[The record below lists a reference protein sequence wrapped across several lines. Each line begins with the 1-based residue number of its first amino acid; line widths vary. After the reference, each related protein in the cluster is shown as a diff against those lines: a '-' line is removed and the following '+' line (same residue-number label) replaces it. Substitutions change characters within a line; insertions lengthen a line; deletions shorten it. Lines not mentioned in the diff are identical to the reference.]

1 MTRIGTGK
9 LRQQNDH
16 TVLRLLIENPHMT
29 KKELAQLS
37 SLTVATVGTIL
48 NDFVHKGIVQVS
60 DEVHLAMGR
69 PTQRFVIQ
77 EDFFHIL
84 SIFIQRQNNQ
94 NYLCYEIKNALS
106 QILQK
111 ETIELDSLEQE
122 MLIKKIIDIYHRDS
136 HIQIVGIG
144 VPAIVSNGVLIESD
158 IPELKGWLLKEQLE
172 QKISCPIIIKNDM
185 NYTAYGYYASQ
196 QLHEDICFVTYPSN
210 SGPGCG
216 SMINGQLLE
225 GRNEIAGEIL
235 YLPFF
240 HFLSQKQHVDYSVE
254 NVALSLCCIASILN
268 PSIVV
273 LTGEAIL
280 ASDIEAIEQICL
292 QYIPEAF
299 MPKIYYQQDYNE
311 YYMQGIYLLSLKFL
325 LDQV

>member
-16 TVLRLLIENPHMT
+16 TLLRLLIENPHMT

-69 PTQRFVIQ
+69 PTQRFMIH

-84 SIFIQRQNNQ
+84 AISIQRRNHQD
-94 NYLCYEIKNALS
+94 YLCYEIKNALS
-106 QILQK
+106 QTLQK
-111 ETIELDSLEQE
+111 DTIKLDSLKHDIIIQE
-122 MLIKKIIDIYHRDS
+122 IVDIYHRDP
-136 HIQIVGIG
+136 HIQMMGIG

-158 IPELKGWLLKEQLE
+158 IPELKGWTLKEQLE
-172 QKISCPIIIKNDM
+172 QKVSCSIMIKNDM
-185 NYTAYGYYASQ
+185 NYTAYGYYISQ
-196 QLHEDICFVTYPSN
+196 QLQEDICFLTYPFN

-216 SMINGQLLE
+216 SIINGQLLE

-240 HFLSQKQHVDYSVE
+240 HFLQQKQHIDYSVE
-254 NVALSLCCIASILN
+254 NVALSLCCLASILN

-280 ASDIEAIEQICL
+280 ASDIESIEKICL
-292 QYIPEAF
+292 EYIPEAF
-299 MPKIYYQQDYNE
+299 MPKIYYQHNYHE
-311 YYMQGIYLLSLKFL
+311 YYMQGIYLLSLKVL